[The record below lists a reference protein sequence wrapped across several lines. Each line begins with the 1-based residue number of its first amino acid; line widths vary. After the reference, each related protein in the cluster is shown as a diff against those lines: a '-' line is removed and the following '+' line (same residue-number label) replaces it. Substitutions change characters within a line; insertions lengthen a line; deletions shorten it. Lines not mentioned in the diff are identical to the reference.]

1 MLPLFK
7 VFSLV
12 VRILARPLISKTKA
26 ATSSR
31 LQDVRLRAFF
41 IWLGNRTHKINVI
54 INRKFLKLNNTDF
67 KVQELGELAA
77 LELGVE
83 TFYEIIIY
91 ACLLGLPFLEIYF
104 AYVEGLEKAEKDK
117 KTMEDIHTKL
127 IKLD

>member
-7 VFSLV
+7 VFSLF

-41 IWLGNRTHKINVI
+41 IWIGNRAHKINVI

-67 KVQELGELAA
+67 KV
-77 LELGVE
+77 
-83 TFYEIIIY
+83 
-91 ACLLGLPFLEIYF
+91 
-104 AYVEGLEKAEKDK
+104 
-117 KTMEDIHTKL
+117 
-127 IKLD
+127 